1 MLRTSFFLGFEKRD
15 RSMNIRFQ
23 SYCMACL
30 ALGAIGLTSVAHAQ
44 QPVAAEKSAA
54 PTSISA
60 PGLPEFLS
68 AVDDKTD
75 AAPTDA
81 GNAATESETA
91 SATESAPSEAETKAK
106 SDAPADQAD
115 STPKETTAKKTESP
129 VETVTMKQW
138 TDLQAD
144 LQDLRSTIANLN
156 RKIDGLQQQNADLV
170 QLRDQIKA
178 LESANQN
185 LRDELDTLSTNDP
198 TATLLTDAKQ
208 RMQLRRALKVS
219 AEVRL
224 YNWTEKSARMNV
236 NGTWHE
242 LKPGL
247 NTVAVPYGPVTMH
260 RWTAGTPRSFDQWK
274 EDEDTPFM
282 AFDVGLP
289 PSK

>member
-1 MLRTSFFLGFEKRD
+1 MLRTSFCLGFEKRD
-15 RSMNIRFQ
+15 RPMNRPFH
-23 SYCMACL
+23 SYCMACV

-44 QPVAAEKSAA
+44 QPVAAEKSGA

-60 PGLPEFLS
+60 PGLPEFLT
-68 AVDDKTD
+68 ALDDESTG
-75 AAPTDA
+75 APTDSDDT
-81 GNAATESETA
+81 ATKADA
-91 SATESAPSEAETKAK
+91 SATDTEAKPEAESEAEPETKT
-106 SDAPADQAD
+106 DE
-115 STPKETTAKKTESP
+115 TPGSSESTAKKTAAS

-138 TDLQAD
+138 ADLQAD
-144 LQDLRSTIANLN
+144 LQDLRATIANLN

-178 LESANQN
+178 LESANRE

-274 EDEDTPFM
+274 EDEDTPYM